1 MLRHIIKR
9 ERLNIL
15 MKFYQNFKDYLSW
28 KLEYK
33 SNIVD
38 SMQTEPCVLVT
49 PKKASSRFQAKI
61 TYNITSQMYIVFW
74 SDDEESHARRF
85 IQNYESKYF
94 TEVINNIENIL
105 GSGNL
110 PHLNVDDVYELN

>member
-15 MKFYQNFKDYLSW
+15 MKFYQKFKEYLSW
-28 KLEYK
+28 KLEYQ

-38 SMQTEPCVLVT
+38 SMQMEPCVLVT
-49 PKKASSRFQAKI
+49 LKKASSRFQAKI

-74 SDDEESHARRF
+74 SDEESHARRF
-85 IQNYESKYF
+85 VQDYESKNF
-94 TEVINNIENIL
+94 TEVIKNIDNIL
-105 GSGNL
+105 GSGEL
-110 PHLNVDDVYELN
+110 PINVDDVYELN